1 MIRVGHA
8 TLGDT
13 GCTVIACPE
22 GALAAVDVRGGGPG
36 TRETDL
42 LESYNTVELVHA
54 IVLSGGS
61 AFGLAAADGVML
73 GLEARGIGFPVVEGG
88 PVVPIVPAAV
98 IFDLFVGSP
107 THRPTLVDGQSALD
121 AALASGGSVEVGS
134 VGAGTAAT
142 AGRISGGFGTA
153 TVTADGY
160 EVTAYMVANPMGEV
174 IDPTTHCLWDTDLKV
189 DYERFLQLT
198 PPRPKLNTTIGWV
211 TTTAPVTHGQL
222 KRLAM
227 VAHDGLAR
235 AIRPAH
241 SPLDGDTIFA
251 LADPVAVSA
260 EATAP
265 SHVEATAPSHVEA
278 TAPSHVEATAPSHVE
293 APGLDMVALC
303 AASAEATQQAI
314 QCAITHAAGTHGRLS
329 FSDLAL

>member
-42 LESYNTVELVHA
+42 LEAHNTVEKVHA

-73 GLEARGIGFPVVEGG
+73 GLEERGIGFPVVDGG

-98 IFDLFVGSP
+98 IFDLFVGSS
-107 THRPTLVDGQSALD
+107 THRPTLVDGQTALS
-121 AALASGGSVEVGS
+121 AALAADGDPVKVDVGS

-153 TVTADGY
+153 TVSAGEY
-160 EVTAYMVANPMGEV
+160 EVTAYIVANPMGDV
-174 IDPTTHCLWDTDLKV
+174 VDPATHCLWDTDLKV
-189 DYERFLQLT
+189 DYEKFSALT
-198 PPRPKLNTTIGWV
+198 PPRPKLNTTIGCV
-211 TTTAPVTHGQL
+211 TTNAPVAPGQL

-235 AIRPAH
+235 AVRPSH

-251 LADPVAVSA
+251 LADPVD
-260 EATAP
+260 
-265 SHVEATAPSHVEA
+265 
-278 TAPSHVEATAPSHVE
+278 
-293 APGLDMVALC
+293 PGASTGIGAGNGPDIDMVTLC
-303 AASAEATQQAI
+303 AASADATQKAI
-314 QCAITHAAGTHGRLS
+314 QCAITHAAGTHGRLA
-329 FSDLAL
+329 FRDIAL

>member
-42 LESYNTVELVHA
+42 LEAHNTVEKVHA

-73 GLEARGIGFPVVEGG
+73 GLEERGIGFPVIDGG

-107 THRPTLVDGQSALD
+107 SHRPTLVDGQSALS
-121 AALASGGSVEVGS
+121 AALTAADDPASVEVGS

-153 TVTADGY
+153 SVPAGPY
-160 EVTAYMVANPMGEV
+160 EVTAYIIANPMGDV
-174 IDPTTHCLWDTDLKV
+174 VDPTTHCLWDTDLKV
-189 DYERFLQLT
+189 DYEKFSTLT
-198 PPRPKLNTTIGWV
+198 PPRPKLNTTIGCV
-211 TTTAPVTHGQL
+211 TTNAPVAPGQL

-235 AIRPAH
+235 AVRPSH

-251 LADPVAVSA
+251 LSDPHD
-260 EATAP
+260 ATP
-265 SHVEATAPSHVEA
+265 SEQD
-278 TAPSHVEATAPSHVE
+278 
-293 APGLDMVALC
+293 LDMVALC
-303 AASAEATQQAI
+303 AASADATQKAI
-314 QCAITHAAGTHGRLS
+314 QCAIVHASGTHGRTA
-329 FSDLAL
+329 FRDIAL

>member
-42 LESYNTVELVHA
+42 LEAHNTVEKVHA

-73 GLEARGIGFPVVEGG
+73 GLEERGIGFPVIDGG

-98 IFDLFVGSP
+98 IFDLFVGSSS
-107 THRPTLVDGQSALD
+107 HRPTLVDGQSALS
-121 AALASGGSVEVGS
+121 AALTAAGDPASVEVGS

-153 TVTADGY
+153 TVPAGSY
-160 EVTAYMVANPMGEV
+160 EVTAYIVANPMGDV
-174 IDPTTHCLWDTDLKV
+174 VDPTTHCLWDTDLKV
-189 DYERFLQLT
+189 DYDKFSTLT
-198 PPRPKLNTTIGWV
+198 PPRPKLNTTIGCV
-211 TTTAPVTHGQL
+211 TTNAPVAPGQL

-235 AIRPAH
+235 AVRPSH

-251 LADPVAVSA
+251 LSDPHD
-260 EATAP
+260 AT
-265 SHVEATAPSHVEA
+265 
-278 TAPSHVEATAPSHVE
+278 
-293 APGLDMVALC
+293 PGEHNLDMVALC
-303 AASAEATQQAI
+303 AASADATQKAI
-314 QCAITHAAGTHGRLS
+314 QCAIVHASGTHGRTA
-329 FSDLAL
+329 FRDIAL